1 MNELELARLT
11 EDVAAAQR
19 RVDELL
25 EIKRTFLPVAQKQL
39 DEAMTALRQ
48 ARREIELET
57 LQARIDDALQQQ
69 ETQHH
74 EL

>member
-1 MNELELARLT
+1 MDERELARLT

-25 EIKRTFLPVAQKQL
+25 EIKRTLLPAAQKHL
-39 DEAMTALRQ
+39 ADTMAALRQ
-48 ARREIELET
+48 ARREIEIENLK
-57 LQARIDDALQQQ
+57 ARIDAVQQQ
-69 ETQHH
+69 EAPHH

>member
-25 EIKRTFLPVAQKQL
+25 DIKRTLLPAAQRQL
-39 DEAMTALRQ
+39 LQAQRALRQ